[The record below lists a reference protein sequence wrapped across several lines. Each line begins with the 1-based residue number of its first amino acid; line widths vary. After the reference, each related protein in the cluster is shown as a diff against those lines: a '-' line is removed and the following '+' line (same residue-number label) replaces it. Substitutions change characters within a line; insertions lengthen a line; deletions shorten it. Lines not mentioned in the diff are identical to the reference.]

1 MLLFKKLLLSLLFS
15 ITTVLSVSKI
25 DVHCDFAI
33 FYLIKPWVLVVESL
47 AEYVFVK
54 NLLINIGAVFL
65 IYAPLTLLL
74 LIRVKNITKRH
85 FKIATM
91 ITALSVLHL
100 GFFMLLHGE
109 YYWADSKKYIDS
121 SMTDNNNFYKNPPMK
136 TQLGFILHHQEFSY
150 EQCKPFLVKIP
161 TKSLDFSQFTTI

>member
-1 MLLFKKLLLSLLFS
+1 MSLLFS

-25 DVHCDFAI
+25 DVYCDFAI

-91 ITALSVLHL
+91 IAALSVLHL

-109 YYWADSKKYIDS
+109 YYWTDSKKYIDN
-121 SMTDNNNFYKNPPMK
+121 SMISNNFYKNPPMK
-136 TQLGFILHHQEFSY
+136 TQLGFI
-150 EQCKPFLVKIP
+150 
-161 TKSLDFSQFTTI
+161 